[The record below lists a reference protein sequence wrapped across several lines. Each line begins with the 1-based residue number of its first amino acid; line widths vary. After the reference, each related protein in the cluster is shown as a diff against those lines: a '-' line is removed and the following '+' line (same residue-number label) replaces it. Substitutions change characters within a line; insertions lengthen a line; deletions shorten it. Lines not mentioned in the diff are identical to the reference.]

1 MAKKTNGLL
10 KNHRSPFESLRANG
24 AEIEIMEQFTFV
36 LRPVEALRILFYSLH
51 TDEL

>member
-24 AEIEIMEQFTFV
+24 AELEIAQPFTFV
-36 LRPVEALRILFYSLH
+36 LSQSKHSDLFS
-51 TDEL
+51 TAC